1 MGNAAIVAGGF
12 DTSTHTHKDKLIE
25 DQPISEEEKQ
35 RKKTGLG
42 NMAIVSRVTKHA
54 ARHMDAIAV
63 TDEEKKLAA
72 AAMAKVRTHHD
83 VGRGAQELASVEF
96 TLNAI
101 WQGWPGWPVVTQLD
115 PQRWSHTQPQ
125 SGDAVLGFVK
135 WTRKLRM
142 QQVHKRIEAGLKQD
156 VV

>member
-1 MGNAAIVAGGF
+1 
-12 DTSTHTHKDKLIE
+12 
-25 DQPISEEEKQ
+25 
-35 RKKTGLG
+35 
-42 NMAIVSRVTKHA
+42 MAIVSRVTKHA

-115 PQRWSHTQPQ
+115 PQHWSHTQPQ

-142 QQVHKRIEAGLKQD
+142 QQVHKRIEAGLKQED
-156 VV
+156 TARHELFKNFKVAIRIYNLACSRHDNAVEAKNGQKRKRS